1 MPLIR
6 TKALCAR
13 GHRLDGRHRPIM
25 QAGPYLPTPPHPTAP
40 HPTPPH
46 PTPPLLG
53 LGIHPPYPTPSQT
66 PGPTFPQRPS
76 VKASTHRRRTFLS
89 SKFTGPKRNNYHFNC
104 ITSKAKGT
112 FNPTQSHRTCRAM
125 AGESLLLVQVCVWS
139 QWVSFEAHLP
149 TGRLPSRRISVDRDQ
164 GCLTTYV

>member
-1 MPLIR
+1 M
-6 TKALCAR
+6 CE
-13 GHRLDGRHRPIM
+13 RP
-25 QAGPYLPTPPHPTAP
+25 QAGWAPQTDNARWPLPTHPTAP
-40 HPTPPH
+40 HPTA
-46 PTPPLLG
+46 PLLG

-66 PGPTFPQRPS
+66 SGPTFPQRPS

-125 AGESLLLVQVCVWS
+125 AGESLPLVQVCVWS

-149 TGRLPSRRISVDRDQ
+149 TGRLPSRRISVHRDQ